1 MSTEASVI
9 SDLIGI
15 GSRRHRRPRRRSRPL
30 HNLGR
35 LESLPALD
43 RLAPP
48 FERAMKFFVVRTSVA
63 GGFHRDA
70 LSEVLCK
77 CNTNLAGIV
86 VLKRDAVL
94 RERIAD
100 FRHLV
105 SLYAGDR
112 FFHPAQC

>member
-1 MSTEASVI
+1 LASGPGGIVVLVAVVGPYTIWVGWSRFALAALSTC
-9 SDLIGI
+9 
-15 GSRRHRRPRRRSRPL
+15 
-30 HNLGR
+30 
-35 LESLPALD
+35 SLPALD

-63 GGFHRDA
+63 GGFHGDA